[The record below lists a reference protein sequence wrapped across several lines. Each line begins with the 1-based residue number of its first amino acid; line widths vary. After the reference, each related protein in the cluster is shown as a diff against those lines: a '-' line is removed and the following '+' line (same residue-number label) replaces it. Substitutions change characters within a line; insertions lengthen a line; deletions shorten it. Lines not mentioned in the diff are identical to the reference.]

1 MQRTYTSNF
10 RLFAIGRLK
19 HTTDGPLG
27 SGLAWSREA
36 ATAEVPLH
44 SFLGEIRG
52 ITPLHLIKPSGGK
65 LRRGTKRR
73 VEDFKLVKVY
83 AVEIAVR

>member
-65 LRRGTKRR
+65 LKRR